1 MVRIFSKETVNFLER
16 HSRDI
21 GLDLTRLPTSSSQ
34 LTIGDVIV
42 FNYYGEGYNGASRIA
57 LVVRP
62 VTRVAMTG
70 NKLLT
75 VINISPSMSLT
86 PEVINNLYK
95 NRGSLDS
102 EGYRTFILNN
112 KVKNIFRIET
122 LSQMK
127 EDLLSELGEGLE

>member
-62 VTRVAMTG
+62 VTRVARTG